1 MTNIKYTEK
10 ASSFFNGPKTYAK
23 YTGAYID
30 IYNVL
35 QKTSGEHPVLTPGKH
50 YKILSAGDA
59 YNPLNAFRN
68 YFPMILIK
76 DDRGYVFGFDEELFD
91 MSDEYASD
99 QEIYDRTHKSDELF
113 SQSPDFTSESTPPT
127 REEEDDEEYEEDYF
141 ETPCEVS
148 HDLFYENLEKLK
160 ADFEFCIPCN
170 AKNLDEVEKMLKT
183 YADSKIA
190 VLYKNIQ
197 TYYVYR
203 LEKNLLY
210 SGNQLI
216 LRDYDH
222 QKYMKG
228 ETEAY
233 FLYSKPKKAV
243 KIVEAKTI
251 PPTQTPNGRFKDFAE
266 LKHFIESNAT
276 NSQCPFVYEFN
287 QMDRGSYKELL
298 NKINEDSGIFIGY
311 QTLGVLLTKK
321 DKKISGY
328 NCRTLKKEESTDL
341 IEFNIEAWQD
351 HPEFIVRVVSYAELN
366 LQGLK
371 QIKK

>member
-1 MTNIKYTEK
+1 MSNIKYTEK
-10 ASSFFNGPKTYAK
+10 AASFFNGPKQYAK
-23 YTGAYID
+23 YIGGYID

-76 DDRGYVFGFDEELFD
+76 DDRGLVFGFDEELFD

-99 QEIYDRTHKSDELF
+99 QEIYNRTHKSDELF
-113 SQSPDFTSESTPPT
+113 SQSPDFGQDPEDTSKEDKENEDFDDYDF
-127 REEEDDEEYEEDYF
+127 EEEI
-141 ETPCEVS
+141 PEVN
-148 HDLFYENLEKLK
+148 HDFFYENLEKLK
-160 ADFEFCIPCN
+160 EDFDYCIPCN
-170 AKNLDEVEKMLKT
+170 AKNLDEVETMLKT
-183 YADSKIA
+183 YSDSKMA

-222 QKYMKG
+222 QRYMKG
-228 ETEAY
+228 DIEAY
-233 FLYSKPKKAV
+233 FLYSPPKKAT
-243 KIVEAKTI
+243 KIVEAKSV
-251 PPTQTPNGRFKDFAE
+251 PEVKPGRFKDFAE
-266 LKHFIESNAT
+266 LKAFIESNAS
-276 NSQCPFVYEFN
+276 NSQCPFIYEFN

-311 QTLGVLLTKK
+311 QTLGILLNKK
-321 DKKISGY
+321 NKKINGY
-328 NCRTLKKEESTDL
+328 NCRNLKLDDNFDL
-341 IEFNIEAWQD
+341 IELNIEDWQD
-351 HPEFIVRVVSYAELN
+351 HPEFIVRVVSYSELN
-366 LQGLK
+366 LKGLK
-371 QIKK
+371 PIKK